1 MARPWNFAVVGNY
14 SWHPIASIRSAPS
27 LPGRPTPLAV
37 TQCCGN
43 CFRRRPK
50 CAEVGGVGAT
60 PPSNSC
66 SCRSTHAHPSQ
77 VASCQSATAR
87 MRCCGTSRCET
98 DRCADSRAPRP
109 DQCRGRKSP
118 LLKVWSG
125 VLVVRCAV
133 IWITGRGT
141 HRVSAGAIARVPAA
155 DALALANAGHQ
166 LTAAHGGPGRANSV
180 ACGRGAGARATA
192 RRKAG
197 GWCCQRQH
205 RCKRDRRTQ
214 SSQICHCC
222 SISLV

>member
-1 MARPWNFAVVGNY
+1 
-14 SWHPIASIRSAPS
+14 
-27 LPGRPTPLAV
+27 
-37 TQCCGN
+37 
-43 CFRRRPK
+43 
-50 CAEVGGVGAT
+50 
-60 PPSNSC
+60 
-66 SCRSTHAHPSQ
+66 
-77 VASCQSATAR
+77 

-133 IWITGRGT
+133 IWITRRGT

-180 ACGRGAGARATA
+180 ASGRVQGPGPRPAARLAVGVASGSIAASATA
-192 RRKAG
+192 ALRVLRFVIVAPFLWFNAMPPSLIPPRPVSSARPKPPDAG
-197 GWCCQRQH
+197 RVSRNFGPASRQTSEIPSH
-205 RCKRDRRTQ
+205 LLDG
-214 SSQICHCC
+214 
-222 SISLV
+222 

>member
-1 MARPWNFAVVGNY
+1 MRNGAQALLRHEPPRDGLLRGF
-14 SWHPIASIRSAPS
+14 SISS
-27 LPGRPTPLAV
+27 E
-37 TQCCGN
+37 
-43 CFRRRPK
+43 
-50 CAEVGGVGAT
+50 EV
-60 PPSNSC
+60 
-66 SCRSTHAHPSQ
+66 H
-77 VASCQSATAR
+77 
-87 MRCCGTSRCET
+87 
-98 DRCADSRAPRP
+98 APRP

-133 IWITGRGT
+133 IWITRRGP
-141 HRVSAGAIARVPAA
+141 HRVSAAIARVPAA